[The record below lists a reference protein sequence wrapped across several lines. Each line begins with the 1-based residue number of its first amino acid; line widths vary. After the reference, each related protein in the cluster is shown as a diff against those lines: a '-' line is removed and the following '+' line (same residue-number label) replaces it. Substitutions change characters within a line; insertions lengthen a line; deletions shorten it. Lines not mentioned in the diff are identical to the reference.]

1 MQMAVGET
9 FLGESSAGEDP
20 GAGMP
25 VETGPRDQ
33 DERAAAGQPGT
44 AGRAAGGSSG
54 DRVAEPTPEESAV
67 RLRAIFDHTYQF
79 IGLLDP
85 AGEVLEANRS
95 ALEFAGLGRE
105 EVIGRPFWET
115 AWWPDTAE
123 VRSRLRSSIGRAAA
137 GEFVRYEAQVLGA
150 GGESVTI
157 DFSLN
162 PVRDATGAVTM
173 LVAEGRDI
181 EAARRAERAL
191 RISQDK
197 HKGIVSTSAD
207 AIITM
212 DESQRITDFNGGA
225 EAIFGWS
232 AAEMIGQPLDLLLPE
247 RFRPHHGEH
256 VRRFGESRETSR
268 RMGERREIAGLRRSG
283 EEFPADA
290 SISKLD
296 LGGRRLFTVVLRDI
310 TALKRAEAVQTFL
323 ARAGGLLAASL
334 DIPTVY
340 ASVAQLAVEF
350 LADGC
355 EIFEGESAEAVIRV
369 AVAASDDARE
379 AELAAT
385 CAYGVSP
392 DPRHPVW
399 TALDTGDPELLEEMD
414 GPALA
419 ARAGGELRLFEA
431 LPVRSAMI
439 VPLRPR
445 GRTSGAIAFYSH
457 RPHGFGHEDLALA
470 RELAARAALAV
481 DNARLYQAARDAV
494 RARDDVLA
502 VVSHDLGNPL
512 SAIRIGVSLLLRT
525 HEANGAEGGGWEHL
539 AGIKQSVE
547 QMERLIRDLLDVKR
561 IEAGQLSLARKR
573 VRPASLIDSV
583 VEMMAPLAE
592 SRNIEIRTWVARPLP
607 TIDAD
612 PERLIQALVN
622 LVGNSIKFTEDGG
635 QVEIGCEASGREV
648 VFRVED
654 DGPGIDETDLAY
666 IFDRFWQATRK
677 RIDGDLELGLG
688 LGLAIVK
695 GIVQAHDGRVWAESE
710 RGKGTTICIALRAS
724 GASG

>member
-1 MQMAVGET
+1 MASDAKKRQTGKDAAGGRRGPAQPE
-9 FLGESSAGEDP
+9 SAGSESAGRVSSVMAAELADAVRAP
-20 GAGMP
+20 GP
-25 VETGPRDQ
+25 
-33 DERAAAGQPGT
+33 
-44 AGRAAGGSSG
+44 AGRAP
-54 DRVAEPTPEESAV
+54 EPTPEESAA

-95 ALEFAGLGRE
+95 ALEFGGVGRE

-115 AWWPDTAE
+115 AWWPESAE
-123 VRSRLRSSIGRAAA
+123 VRSRLRSAIGRAAA
-137 GEFVRYEAQVLGA
+137 GEFVRYEAQARGA

-162 PVRDATGAVTM
+162 PVRDATGVVTM

-181 EAARRAERAL
+181 EAARGAERAL
-191 RISQDK
+191 RISRDK
-197 HKGIVSTSAD
+197 HEGIVSTSAD

-212 DESQRITDFNGGA
+212 DESQRITDFNRGA
-225 EAIFGWS
+225 EAIFGWP
-232 AAEMIGQPLDLLLPE
+232 AAEVIGRPLELLLPE
-247 RFRPHHGEH
+247 RFRTHHGDH
-256 VRRFGESRETSR
+256 VRGFGESAETAR
-268 RMGERREIAGLRRSG
+268 RMGERREIAGLRRNG

-296 LGGRRLFTVVLRDI
+296 LGGQRLFTVVLRDI
-310 TALKRAEAVQTFL
+310 TALKRAESVQAFL

-334 DIPTVY
+334 DIPTVF

-350 LADGC
+350 LADCC
-355 EIFEGESAEAVIRV
+355 EIFEGESAQAVIRV
-369 AVAASDDARE
+369 AVAASDNARE
-379 AELAAT
+379 AELAGT
-385 CAYGVSP
+385 CPHGVSP

-399 TALDTGDPELLEEMD
+399 TALETGEPELLEEMD

-419 ARAGGELRLFEA
+419 ARAGEALRLFEA

-525 HEANGAEGGGWEHL
+525 HEASGEEGGGWEHL

-573 VRPASLIDSV
+573 VRPASLIDSIV
-583 VEMMAPLAE
+583 DMMAPLAE
-592 SRNIEIRTWVARPLP
+592 SRNIEIRTRVARPLP
-607 TIDAD
+607 MIEAD

-622 LVGNSIKFTEDGG
+622 LVGNSIKFTDDGG
-635 QVEIGCEASGREV
+635 HVEIGCESTGREV

-654 DGPGIDETDLAY
+654 NGPGIDETDLSH

-677 RIDGDLELGLG
+677 HVDGDLRLGLG

-695 GIVQAHDGRVWAESE
+695 GIVQAHGGRAWAESQ
-710 RGKGTTICIALRAS
+710 RGKGTTIRIALPAA
-724 GASG
+724 GPPK